1 MLDIF
6 HTDDIRVERCDG
18 TRRNIQQVLDACR
31 EERRPYVVLK
41 EQGTRRKEPRHISKN
56 SDSIDINLD
65 SLFLTPESNILVP
78 VTMLEEEVYKAE
90 ICTYLARKTGA
101 HLILLR
107 ANDYGSKAKQNT
119 QRIITHIQTIA
130 ERTGDNITYE
140 ERVAKGD
147 SFHIH
152 KELHTYTSLPFR
164 EGTGVGSYRIRI
176 SSCEPNLLTDEII
189 DFVAQSKHFAPHF
202 HIPLQS
208 GSNEVLSIMK
218 RRYTRELFAE
228 RVQHIREVIPHAF
241 IGVDCMVGVRGET
254 QACWEDYLEFVKRLD
269 VSQLHVF
276 TYSERANTR
285 MLELD
290 LYVVPKAERQ
300 RRSKILHAVSEEKTR
315 AFYEKYANRKAVVLW
330 ESKKEGDQ
338 MSGFTDNYIKVY
350 RPYDKSKVNTF
361 EEV

>member
-152 KELHTYTSLPFR
+152 KELHTYTSLPLR
-164 EGTGVGSYRIRI
+164 EGTGVGLIILTASREYGLDDWLFGPPEQYVIRH
-176 SSCEPNLLTDEII
+176 SPVPVMLVNPRAD
-189 DFVAQSKHFAPHF
+189 
-202 HIPLQS
+202 
-208 GSNEVLSIMK
+208 
-218 RRYTRELFAE
+218 LFSLC
-228 RVQHIREVIPHAF
+228 
-241 IGVDCMVGVRGET
+241 D
-254 QACWEDYLEFVKRLD
+254 
-269 VSQLHVF
+269 
-276 TYSERANTR
+276 
-285 MLELD
+285 
-290 LYVVPKAERQ
+290 
-300 RRSKILHAVSEEKTR
+300 
-315 AFYEKYANRKAVVLW
+315 
-330 ESKKEGDQ
+330 
-338 MSGFTDNYIKVY
+338 
-350 RPYDKSKVNTF
+350 
-361 EEV
+361 